1 MRVIE
6 VTMIELKFN
15 LRIRQEF
22 AVEGKEKC
30 LYIDVAVRGGDTVI
44 ATSTDTGNLYAWK
57 ANADGRT

>member
-1 MRVIE
+1 
-6 VTMIELKFN
+6 MIELKFN